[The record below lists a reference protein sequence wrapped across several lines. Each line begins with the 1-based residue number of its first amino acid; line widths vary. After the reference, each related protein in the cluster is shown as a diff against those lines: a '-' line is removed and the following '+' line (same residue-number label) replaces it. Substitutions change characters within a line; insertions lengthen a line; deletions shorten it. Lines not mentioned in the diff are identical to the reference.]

1 MKKHEYNVVIDELS
15 AQLYRY
21 AFHFLR
27 NQEDAKDIIQD
38 VFEKMWLNRKTI
50 DLETVKP
57 WLYRCTHNA
66 MVNFIAKKSRTS
78 YMSNQELPNATT
90 PFDSSF
96 ESMQIVDRMVSILP
110 PTQKSIILLRDI
122 EGYTYKEI
130 GLILDLSASQVKVY
144 LFRARMK
151 IKKQLIGLNKP
162 V

>member
-1 MKKHEYNVVIDELS
+1 MKKHEYNFVIDELS

-78 YMSNQELPNATT
+78 YMSNQELPQVTT

-122 EGYTYKEI
+122 EGYTYKDI

>member
-66 MVNFIAKKSRTS
+66 MVNFIVKKSRTS

-122 EGYTYKEI
+122 EGYTYKDI

-151 IKKQLIGLNKP
+151 IKKQLIGLNKRA
-162 V
+162 

>member
-1 MKKHEYNVVIDELS
+1 LKKHEYNFVIDELS

-50 DLETVKP
+50 ELETVKP

-78 YMSNQELPNATT
+78 YMSNQELPKTT
-90 PFDSSF
+90 SPFDSSF
-96 ESMQIVDRMVSILP
+96 ESMQVVDRMVSILP

>member
-1 MKKHEYNVVIDELS
+1 MKEHEYNVVIDELS
-15 AQLYRY
+15 TQLYRY

-78 YMSNQELPNATT
+78 YMSNQELPNAAT

-110 PTQKSIILLRDI
+110 PIQKSIILLRDI
-122 EGYTYKEI
+122 EGYTYKDI

-162 V
+162 A

>member
-50 DLETVKP
+50 ELETVKP

-78 YMSNQELPNATT
+78 YMSNQELPKTT
-90 PFDSSF
+90 SPFDSSF
-96 ESMQIVDRMVSILP
+96 ESMQVVDRMVSILP

>member
-1 MKKHEYNVVIDELS
+1 MKKHEYNVVIDEIS

-96 ESMQIVDRMVSILP
+96 ESMQVVDRMVSILP

>member
-1 MKKHEYNVVIDELS
+1 LKKHEYNFVIDELS

-50 DLETVKP
+50 ELETVKP

-66 MVNFIAKKSRTS
+66 MVNFVAKKSRTS
-78 YMSNQELPNATT
+78 YMSNQELPKTT
-90 PFDSSF
+90 SPFDSSF
-96 ESMQIVDRMVSILP
+96 ESMQVVDRMVSILP

>member
-1 MKKHEYNVVIDELS
+1 MKKHEYNFVIDELS

-50 DLETVKP
+50 ELETVKP

-66 MVNFIAKKSRTS
+66 MINFIAKKSRTS
-78 YMSNQELPNATT
+78 YMSNQELPKTT
-90 PFDSSF
+90 SPFDSSF
-96 ESMQIVDRMVSILP
+96 ESMQVVDRMVSILP

>member
-1 MKKHEYNVVIDELS
+1 MKKHEYNFVIDELS

-50 DLETVKP
+50 ELETVKP

-78 YMSNQELPNATT
+78 YMSNQELPKTT
-90 PFDSSF
+90 SPFDSSF
-96 ESMQIVDRMVSILP
+96 ESMQVVDRMVSILP

-162 V
+162 A

>member
-1 MKKHEYNVVIDELS
+1 MKKHEYNFVIDELS

-78 YMSNQELPNATT
+78 YMSNQELPKTT
-90 PFDSSF
+90 SPFDSSF
-96 ESMQIVDRMVSILP
+96 ESMQVVDRIVSILP

>member
-1 MKKHEYNVVIDELS
+1 LKEHEYNVVIDELS
-15 AQLYRY
+15 TQLYRY

-78 YMSNQELPNATT
+78 YMSNQELPNAAT

-110 PTQKSIILLRDI
+110 PIQKSIILLRDI
-122 EGYTYKEI
+122 EGYTYKDI

-162 V
+162 A

>member
-1 MKKHEYNVVIDELS
+1 MKKHEYNFVIDELS

-38 VFEKMWLNRKTI
+38 VFEKMWPNRKTI
-50 DLETVKP
+50 ELETVKP

-78 YMSNQELPNATT
+78 YMSNQELPKTT
-90 PFDSSF
+90 SPFDSSF
-96 ESMQIVDRMVSILP
+96 ESMQVVDRMVSILP

>member
-1 MKKHEYNVVIDELS
+1 MKKHEYNFVIDELS

-50 DLETVKP
+50 ELETVKP
-57 WLYRCTHNA
+57 WLYRCAHNA

-78 YMSNQELPNATT
+78 YMSNQELPKTT
-90 PFDSSF
+90 SPFDSSF
-96 ESMQIVDRMVSILP
+96 ESMQVVDRIVSILP

>member
-1 MKKHEYNVVIDELS
+1 MKKHEYNFVIDELS

-50 DLETVKP
+50 ELETVKP

-78 YMSNQELPNATT
+78 YMSNQELPKTT
-90 PFDSSF
+90 SPFDSSF
-96 ESMQIVDRMVSILP
+96 ESMQVVDRMVSMLP

-151 IKKQLIGLNKP
+151 IKKQLI
-162 V
+162 

>member
-1 MKKHEYNVVIDELS
+1 MKKHEYNFVIDELS

-50 DLETVKP
+50 ELETVKP

-78 YMSNQELPNATT
+78 YMSNQELPKTT
-90 PFDSSF
+90 SPFDSSF
-96 ESMQIVDRMVSILP
+96 ESMQVVDRMVCILP

>member
-1 MKKHEYNVVIDELS
+1 MKEHEYNVVIDELS
-15 AQLYRY
+15 TQLYRY

-78 YMSNQELPNATT
+78 YMSNQELPIATT

-110 PTQKSIILLRDI
+110 PIQKSIILLRDI
-122 EGYTYKEI
+122 EGYTYKDI

>member
-1 MKKHEYNVVIDELS
+1 MKEHEYNVVIDELS
-15 AQLYRY
+15 TQLYRY

-78 YMSNQELPNATT
+78 YMSNQELPKTT
-90 PFDSSF
+90 SPFDSSF
-96 ESMQIVDRMVSILP
+96 ESMQVVDRMVSILP

-122 EGYTYKEI
+122 EGYTYKDI

-151 IKKQLIGLNKP
+151 IKKQLIGLNKLA
-162 V
+162 

>member
-66 MVNFIAKKSRTS
+66 MVNFIVKKSRTS

-122 EGYTYKEI
+122 EGYTYKDI

>member
-1 MKKHEYNVVIDELS
+1 MKEHEYNVVIDELS
-15 AQLYRY
+15 TQLYRY

-50 DLETVKP
+50 ELETVKP

-78 YMSNQELPNATT
+78 YMSNQELPKTT
-90 PFDSSF
+90 SPFDSSF
-96 ESMQIVDRMVSILP
+96 ESMQVVDRMVSILP

-151 IKKQLIGLNKP
+151 IKKQLIGLNKL

>member
-1 MKKHEYNVVIDELS
+1 MKKHEYNFVIDELS

-78 YMSNQELPNATT
+78 YMSNQELPKTT
-90 PFDSSF
+90 SPFDSSF

>member
-1 MKKHEYNVVIDELS
+1 LKKHEYNFVIDELS

-78 YMSNQELPNATT
+78 YMSNQELPKTT
-90 PFDSSF
+90 SPFDSSF
-96 ESMQIVDRMVSILP
+96 ESMQVVDRMVSILP

-130 GLILDLSASQVKVY
+130 GLILELSASQVKVY

>member
-1 MKKHEYNVVIDELS
+1 MKEHEYNVVIDELS
-15 AQLYRY
+15 TQLYRY

-78 YMSNQELPNATT
+78 YMSNQELPNAAT

-110 PTQKSIILLRDI
+110 PIQKSIILLRDI
-122 EGYTYKEI
+122 EGYTYKDI

>member
-96 ESMQIVDRMVSILP
+96 ESMQVVDRMVSILP

>member
-1 MKKHEYNVVIDELS
+1 MKEHEYNVVIDELS
-15 AQLYRY
+15 TQLYRY

-78 YMSNQELPNATT
+78 YMSNQELPNAAT

-110 PTQKSIILLRDI
+110 PIQKSIILLRDI

-162 V
+162 A

>member
-1 MKKHEYNVVIDELS
+1 MKKHEYNFVIDELS

-50 DLETVKP
+50 ELETVKP

-78 YMSNQELPNATT
+78 YMSNQELPKTT
-90 PFDSSF
+90 SPFDSSF
-96 ESMQIVDRMVSILP
+96 ESMQVVDRMVSILP

-151 IKKQLIGLNKP
+151 IKKQLIGLNKL

>member
-1 MKKHEYNVVIDELS
+1 MKKHEYNFVIDELS

-66 MVNFIAKKSRTS
+66 MVNFVAKKSRTS
-78 YMSNQELPNATT
+78 YMSNQELPKTT
-90 PFDSSF
+90 SPFDSSF
-96 ESMQIVDRMVSILP
+96 ESMQVVDRMVSILP

-122 EGYTYKEI
+122 GGYTYKEI

>member
-96 ESMQIVDRMVSILP
+96 ESMQVVDRMVSILP

-162 V
+162 A

>member
-1 MKKHEYNVVIDELS
+1 MKKHEYNFVIDELS

-38 VFEKMWLNRKTI
+38 VFEKTWLNRKTI
-50 DLETVKP
+50 ELETVKP

-78 YMSNQELPNATT
+78 YMSNQELPKTT
-90 PFDSSF
+90 SPFDSSF
-96 ESMQIVDRMVSILP
+96 ESMQVVDRMVSILP

>member
-1 MKKHEYNVVIDELS
+1 MKKHEYNFVIDELS

-66 MVNFIAKKSRTS
+66 MVNFVAKKSRTS
-78 YMSNQELPNATT
+78 YMSNQELPKTT
-90 PFDSSF
+90 SPFDSSF
-96 ESMQIVDRMVSILP
+96 ESMQVVDRMVSILP

>member
-1 MKKHEYNVVIDELS
+1 LKKHEYNFVIDELS

-78 YMSNQELPNATT
+78 YMSNQELPKTT
-90 PFDSSF
+90 SPFDSSF
-96 ESMQIVDRMVSILP
+96 ESMQVVDRIVSILP

>member
-1 MKKHEYNVVIDELS
+1 LKKHEYNFVIDELS

-50 DLETVKP
+50 ELETVKP
-57 WLYRCTHNA
+57 WLYRCAHNA

-78 YMSNQELPNATT
+78 YMSNQELPKTT
-90 PFDSSF
+90 SPFDSSF
-96 ESMQIVDRMVSILP
+96 ESMQVVDRMVSILP

>member
-78 YMSNQELPNATT
+78 YMSNQELPKTT
-90 PFDSSF
+90 SPFDSSF
-96 ESMQIVDRMVSILP
+96 ESMQVVDRMVSILP

>member
-1 MKKHEYNVVIDELS
+1 LKKHEYNFVIDELS

-50 DLETVKP
+50 ELETVKP

-78 YMSNQELPNATT
+78 YMSNQELPKTT
-90 PFDSSF
+90 SPFDSSF
-96 ESMQIVDRMVSILP
+96 ESMQVVDRMVRILP

>member
-1 MKKHEYNVVIDELS
+1 MKKHEYNFVIDELS

-50 DLETVKP
+50 ELETVKP

-78 YMSNQELPNATT
+78 YMSNQELPKTT
-90 PFDSSF
+90 SPFDSSF
-96 ESMQIVDRMVSILP
+96 ESMQVVDRMVSILP

-151 IKKQLIGLNKP
+151 IKKQLIGLNKLA
-162 V
+162 

>member
-1 MKKHEYNVVIDELS
+1 LKKHEYNFVIDELS

-50 DLETVKP
+50 ELETVKP
-57 WLYRCTHNA
+57 WLYRCSHNA

-78 YMSNQELPNATT
+78 YMSNQELPKTT
-90 PFDSSF
+90 SPFDSSF
-96 ESMQIVDRMVSILP
+96 ESMQVVDRMVSILP

>member
-1 MKKHEYNVVIDELS
+1 MKEHEYNVVIDELS
-15 AQLYRY
+15 TQLYRY

-57 WLYRCTHNA
+57 WLYRYTHNA

-78 YMSNQELPNATT
+78 YMSNQELPNAAT

-110 PTQKSIILLRDI
+110 PIQKSIILLRDI
-122 EGYTYKEI
+122 EGYTYKDI

>member
-1 MKKHEYNVVIDELS
+1 MKKHEYNFVIDELS

-50 DLETVKP
+50 ELETVKP

-66 MVNFIAKKSRTS
+66 MVNFVAKKSRTS
-78 YMSNQELPNATT
+78 YMSNQELPKTT
-90 PFDSSF
+90 SPFDSSF
-96 ESMQIVDRMVSILP
+96 ESMQVVDRMVSILP

-130 GLILDLSASQVKVY
+130 GLILDLSATQVKVY